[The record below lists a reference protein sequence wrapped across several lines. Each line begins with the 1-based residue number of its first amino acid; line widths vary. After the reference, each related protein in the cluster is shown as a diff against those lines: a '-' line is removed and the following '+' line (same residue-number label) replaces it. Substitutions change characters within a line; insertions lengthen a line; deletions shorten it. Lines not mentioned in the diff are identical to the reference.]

1 MASAVFLSVKRR
13 IESTIDWYWV
23 SRKFDSHSC
32 VKWVSLRAEAT
43 PLIKWRFC
51 AKKVRRIES
60 VCYRWISSD
69 FVYVSRARTS
79 AEFRPFSWNWNRLA
93 RIQCQ
98 QHQPPPSFS
107 ICIPITMLHACFTQC
122 LSTSASRSILLMRA
136 CCTRVQVV
144 NILTLGTFNRQT
156 LKISANARCSFN
168 SFCRLQQYCIVG
180 LPRALRLWSLVVDT
194 RLI

>member
-1 MASAVFLSVKRR
+1 
-13 IESTIDWYWV
+13 
-23 SRKFDSHSC
+23 
-32 VKWVSLRAEAT
+32 
-43 PLIKWRFC
+43 
-51 AKKVRRIES
+51 
-60 VCYRWISSD
+60 
-69 FVYVSRARTS
+69 VSRARTS

-144 NILTLGTFNRQT
+144 SILTLGTFNRQT
-156 LKISANARCSFN
+156 LKIFANARYSFN
-168 SFCRLQQYCIVG
+168 SFAACSNTVVG
-180 LPRALRLWSLVVDT
+180 LPCGLRLWSLVVDS
-194 RLI
+194 RLIESNTNRVLFN